1 MNVRLTLAEGAVL
14 AGAVK
19 FGNGN
24 GNGIDNA
31 GDAADVV

>member
-24 GNGIDNA
+24 GGGND

>member
-1 MNVRLTLAEGAVL
+1 MNVRLTLA

-24 GNGIDNA
+24 GGGND